1 MFPGCFLKFTITFQ
15 ELELS
20 PEEIWYENITDVM
33 EQTILLVMIFGRWLM
48 PKGKLTRDELSQ
60 LLLINMASAADIIEF
75 FDIININA
83 VSYDKKMITY
93 VLVLWSWS
101 LLQFPLNTAVAFD
114 KLISG
119 DEPKAKPSQTPTIAR
134 LSSLPS
140 YIVKRMSLNIYERE
154 FESEDHVKP
163 AFGEFAS
170 ITVGLLLQDAPYLVM
185 RLFIISYYKTFGYMI
200 VFLTVKNGLFFI
212 LEVYRLCVL
221 FCHCKDSYDHD
232 PSPDSRVQ
240 IQGRFSNIQIA
251 IPHALL
257 NNKISPMQEKN
268 KKASLGTM
276 SSQISLYDET

>member
-1 MFPGCFLKFTITFQ
+1 
-15 ELELS
+15 
-20 PEEIWYENITDVM
+20 
-33 EQTILLVMIFGRWLM
+33 M

-75 FDIININA
+75 FDIINISA
-83 VSYDKKMITY
+83 VSYDKKMIIF
-93 VLVLWSWS
+93 VLALWSWS

-119 DEPKAKPSQTPTIAR
+119 DEPKPTQAPTVGR

-140 YIVKRMSLNIYERE
+140 YIVKRMSLNIYERD
-154 FESEDHVKP
+154 FESEENVKP

-170 ITVGLLLQDAPYLVM
+170 IAVGLLLQDAPYLVM

-200 VFLTVKNGLFFI
+200 VFLTVKNGLFLI

-221 FCHCKDSYDHD
+221 FCNCKDSHDHD

-240 IQGRFSNIQIA
+240 TIGRFSNIQIA

-257 NNKISPMQEKN
+257 KNKVSPRQEK
-268 KKASLGTM
+268 KESLST
-276 SSQISLYDET
+276 ISTDT

>member
-1 MFPGCFLKFTITFQ
+1 
-15 ELELS
+15 
-20 PEEIWYENITDVM
+20 
-33 EQTILLVMIFGRWLM
+33 M

-83 VSYDKKMITY
+83 ISYDRKMITY
-93 VLVLWSWS
+93 VLGLWSWS

-119 DEPKAKPSQTPTIAR
+119 DEPKPTRAPTTIAR

-140 YIVKRMSLNIYERE
+140 YIVKRMSLNIYEQE
-154 FESEDHVKP
+154 FESEENVKP
-163 AFGEFAS
+163 ALGEFAS

-221 FCHCKDSYDHD
+221 FCHCKDSHEHD
-232 PSPDSRVQ
+232 PSPDSSVQ
-240 IQGRFSNIQIA
+240 IQARFSNIQIA
-251 IPHALL
+251 IPHAVF
-257 NNKISPMQEKN
+257 KN
-268 KKASLGTM
+268 KVSPRMDEKKGSLSTTT
-276 SSQISLYDET
+276 STLEIS

>member
-1 MFPGCFLKFTITFQ
+1 MP
-15 ELELS
+15 S
-20 PEEIWYENITDVM
+20 EEIWYENITDVM

-119 DEPKAKPSQTPTIAR
+119 DEPKPSRKPTIAR

-154 FESEDHVKP
+154 FEEENVKP

-185 RLFIISYYKTFGYMI
+185 RLFIISYYRTFGYMI
-200 VFLTVKNGLFFI
+200 VFLAVKNGLFFI

-221 FCHCKDSYDHD
+221 FCHCEDSHDHD

-251 IPHALL
+251 IPHALFK
-257 NNKISPMQEKN
+257 NKISPRTEKE
-268 KKASLGTM
+268 KTESLSTT
-276 SSQISLYDET
+276 SSLETT

>member
-1 MFPGCFLKFTITFQ
+1 
-15 ELELS
+15 
-20 PEEIWYENITDVM
+20 
-33 EQTILLVMIFGRWLM
+33 M

-83 VSYDKKMITY
+83 ISYDRKMITY

-119 DEPKAKPSQTPTIAR
+119 DEPKPTRAPTIAR

-154 FESEDHVKP
+154 FDSEENVKP

-200 VFLTVKNGLFFI
+200 VFLAVKNGLFFI
-212 LEVYRLCVL
+212 LEIYRLCVL
-221 FCHCKDSYDHD
+221 FCHCKDSHDHD

-251 IPHALL
+251 IPHALFK
-257 NNKISPMQEKN
+257 NKISPEKKDE
-268 KKASLGTM
+268 KKESLTTTT
-276 SSQISLYDET
+276 SSLENT

>member
-1 MFPGCFLKFTITFQ
+1 M
-15 ELELS
+15 
-20 PEEIWYENITDVM
+20 TDVM

-48 PKGKLTRDELSQ
+48 PKGQLTRDELSQ

-75 FDIININA
+75 FDIINIRA
-83 VSYDKKMITY
+83 ISYDRTMITY

-119 DEPKAKPSQTPTIAR
+119 DEPKTTRPPTIAR

-140 YIVKRMSLNIYERE
+140 YIVKRMSVNIYERE
-154 FESEDHVKP
+154 LENEENVKP

-170 ITVGLLLQDAPYLVM
+170 ITVGLVLQDAPYLVM

-200 VFLTVKNGLFFI
+200 VFLAVKNGLFLI

-221 FCHCKDSYDHD
+221 FCHCKDSHDHD
-232 PSPDSRVQ
+232 PAPDSKVQ

-251 IPHALL
+251 IP
-257 NNKISPMQEKN
+257 NGIFKN
-268 KKASLGTM
+268 KVGARQGKKESLSTI
-276 SSQISLYDET
+276 SSTVSN

>member
-1 MFPGCFLKFTITFQ
+1 M
-15 ELELS
+15 
-20 PEEIWYENITDVM
+20 
-33 EQTILLVMIFGRWLM
+33 M

-114 KLISG
+114 KLIAG
-119 DEPKAKPSQTPTIAR
+119 DEPKPAQPTVGR

-154 FESEDHVKP
+154 FEEEENVKP

-200 VFLTVKNGLFFI
+200 VFLAVKNGLFFI

-221 FCHCKDSYDHD
+221 FCHCKDSHEHD

-240 IQGRFSNIQIA
+240 TQGRFNNIQIA
-251 IPHALL
+251 IPHTILR
-257 NNKISPMQEKN
+257 NKISPKENAKE
-268 KKASLGTM
+268 SFSTT
-276 SSQISLYDET
+276 SSIENTQPVPTYNIR